1 MHHPET
7 RCQGSENRDATYS
20 NDSELSLSLCWQAK
34 NQHSSSKKIV
44 VTFFCLYTVVGDKL
58 PSSMYPGKEPHSKG
72 GARVLTSSENLAQM
86 NEKVRKKEETAKENA
101 RKKEEREQK
110 RIEQQ
115 EQ

>member
-1 MHHPET
+1 MPSQSGVIGFSTQTLHYALHPHP
-7 RCQGSENRDATYS
+7 QGMLGVS
-20 NDSELSLSLCWQAK
+20 
-34 NQHSSSKKIV
+34 
-44 VTFFCLYTVVGDKL
+44 YT
-58 PSSMYPGKEPHSKG
+58 

-86 NEKVRKKEETAKENA
+86 NEKVRKKEETAKETA

>member
-1 MHHPET
+1 M
-7 RCQGSENRDATYS
+7 
-20 NDSELSLSLCWQAK
+20 LFLCWQAK
-34 NQHSSSKKIV
+34 NQHSSSQKIV

-86 NEKVRKKEETAKENA
+86 NEKVRKKEKTAKEKA
-101 RKKEEREQK
+101 RKEQK